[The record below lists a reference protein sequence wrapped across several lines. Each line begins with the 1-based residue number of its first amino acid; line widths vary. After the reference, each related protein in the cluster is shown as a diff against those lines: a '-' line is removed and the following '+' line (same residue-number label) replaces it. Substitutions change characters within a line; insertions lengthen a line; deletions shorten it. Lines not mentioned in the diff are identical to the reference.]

1 MCSVC
6 FPDVAVWQC
15 RITLRAADVVVPAWQ
30 IHPGL
35 QSPPPGRGVVN
46 ALWWEGTVETQGP
59 DSLFWVF
66 STTSRA
72 GCFLVCLTAH
82 RHQLTLA
89 AFVRRLTRTQP
100 PVLCFLLS
108 ASLDGNNFHL
118 LDGVFWALPHLL
130 SPVLLP
136 YIYIYIASVFLK
148 MWFPELHSPPPTT

>member
-1 MCSVC
+1 MQRVLSWRCCAAMPHHSACSRC
-6 FPDVAVWQC
+6 GCAC
-15 RITLRAADVVVPAWQ
+15 LANTSRAAK
-30 IHPGL
+30 
-35 QSPPPGRGVVN
+35 PPPGRGVVN

-66 STTSRA
+66 SATSRA